1 MLSFVSLLA
10 PTVGA
15 QEAPAWAG
23 MAKTAPAGLLDIA
36 MTKRQALFITQQ
48 QVDEKWVPFIG
59 FFFGAD
65 GLALCSVTPLSW
77 KTGPMFMADDGEHS
91 ELPQPAVLAVFPEQ
105 GLALV
110 KFAFKPKK
118 WLNLAKE
125 QTPVGTWVAVL
136 SPSFAPNPVVA
147 PILARRQI
155 SMVSE
160 LVPRRAPVE
169 KFSFAAG
176 RNPSLQKVFVEGAP
190 LLDARGEVV
199 ATFSG
204 SQPLPGQ
211 TLRIATPLAGL
222 PERIQEAVKKGDRL
236 KLPLSAADLQMDPA
250 ALSEEKIG
258 MGVALMHE
266 DYPKG
271 MQLAKALVAKFPDS
285 HFARTEAF
293 GCALQGSYL
302 GEVSGQELVDL
313 AKQFKLQE
321 TDPPWEKSAY
331 HYRLGEALVRAGH
344 VDDAIASLQKSDELW
359 PENMA
364 CMTLAGVFEKRDQL
378 NEAERYWRRTTS
390 LDQERIEYWESLRR
404 VLSARLKTKEE
415 SEASDR
421 AYFLEDLYRSR

>member
-59 FFFGAD
+59 FFIDAD

-77 KTGPMFMADDGEHS
+77 KTGLMFMADDETK
-91 ELPQPAVLAVFPEQ
+91 LPQPAVLAVFPEQ
-105 GLALV
+105 ELALV
-110 KFAFKPKK
+110 KFAYKPKK
-118 WLNLAKE
+118 WLDLAKM
-125 QTPVGTWVAVL
+125 QTPVGAWVAVL
-136 SPSFAPNPVVA
+136 TPSFAPNPLVV
-147 PILARRQI
+147 PILARREI
-155 SMVSE
+155 SWMSE
-160 LVPRRAPVE
+160 LVPRRAPIQ

-176 RNPSLQKVFVEGAP
+176 RNPGIEMVFVAGAP

-199 ATFSG
+199 AVFSG

-211 TLRIATPLAGL
+211 TLRIASPLEGL
-222 PERIQEAVKKGDRL
+222 PVRIQEAMKKGDRL
-236 KLPLSAADLQMDPA
+236 KLPLSAADMQLDPA
-250 ALSEEKIG
+250 ALSEEEIG
-258 MGVALMHE
+258 MGIALMHG
-266 DYPKG
+266 DHPKG
-271 MQLAKALVAKFPDS
+271 MQLAKALLAKFPDS
-285 HFARTEAF
+285 LFARSEAF
-293 GCALQGSYL
+293 GCALQGSDL
-302 GEVSGQELVDL
+302 SEVSGQELVDL

-331 HYRLGEALVRAGH
+331 HSRLGEALLRA
-344 VDDAIASLQKSDELW
+344 DRLEDAIAALQKSDELW
-359 PENMA
+359 PQNMA
-364 CMTLAGVFEKRDQL
+364 CMSLAGIFEKRENL